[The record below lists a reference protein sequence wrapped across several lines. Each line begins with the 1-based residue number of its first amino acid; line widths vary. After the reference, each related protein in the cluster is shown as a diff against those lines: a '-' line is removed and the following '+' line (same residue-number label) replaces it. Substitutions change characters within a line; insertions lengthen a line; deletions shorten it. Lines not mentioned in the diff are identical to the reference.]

1 MFRLDFAAAVML
13 YLVNFLQIKMVGM
26 LKSRA
31 IACVKPGFLCQMLI
45 FHQITKFYGG
55 KCACIQTLDMKW
67 IEMASKYCT
76 LTLSLEGKRSNIQCK
91 I

>member
-1 MFRLDFAAAVML
+1 MFRLDFAEAVKL

-31 IACVKPGFLCQMLI
+31 IACNQVFLSKMLI

-67 IEMASKYCT
+67 IGW
-76 LTLSLEGKRSNIQCK
+76 LQNIVLSP
-91 I
+91 